1 MSELEPFKRRLSEY
15 KDGLSED
22 LISGGAKD
30 YVMYAKTVGK
40 IELAQTLLDDISEIE
55 ARYIED

>member
-1 MSELEPFKRRLSEY
+1 MSELEPFKRRLLEY
-15 KDGLSED
+15 RDGLSD
-22 LISGGAKD
+22 HLISGGAKD
-30 YVMYAKTVGK
+30 YISYSKVVGK